1 MWRVTLFLMLG
12 LGCSSPIWADD
23 ARSSCSQLA
32 IGIGQFEKVRTVCD
46 TQGIDAGIWQA
57 QLKSLQCSQVLG
69 DDVLTQI
76 INTANND
83 AGDVAAAKGR
93 TQFCE
98 QEGSQWLQQLTSPLE
113 HPNMHKKAACKCLQA
128 AFDMDWGLT
137 EHFETVSASDKG
149 FRLCGLFD

>member
-1 MWRVTLFLMLG
+1 MWRVTLFLMLE
-12 LGCSSPIWADD
+12 LGFSNPILANDMR
-23 ARSSCSQLA
+23 ATCGQLA

-46 TQGIDAGIWQA
+46 TGGIDASAWLY

-83 AGDVAAAKGR
+83 AGNVAAAKGH

-98 QEGSQWLQQLTSPLE
+98 QDGLQWLQQLSSPI
-113 HPNMHKKAACKCLQA
+113 
-128 AFDMDWGLT
+128 
-137 EHFETVSASDKG
+137 
-149 FRLCGLFD
+149 